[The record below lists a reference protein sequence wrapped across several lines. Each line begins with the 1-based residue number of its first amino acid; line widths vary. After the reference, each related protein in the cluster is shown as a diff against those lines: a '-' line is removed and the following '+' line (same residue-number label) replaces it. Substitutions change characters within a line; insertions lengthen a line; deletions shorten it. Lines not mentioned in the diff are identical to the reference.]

1 MPEGRI
7 RFIRGGFPMK
17 FKVLPVILFIGLLLL
32 ALPIGC
38 IDNNNNLSVSE
49 QKKTVKIIAKRKKSE
64 FWDVVRMGAE
74 SAGKEFNVNVEF
86 WGPTN
91 ELEIDKQ
98 IEMVREVINEKVD
111 ALVLAACDY
120 VKLVEPTEEV
130 IAAKIPVIVI
140 DSDLK
145 SDKVKSFIGTD
156 NVGAGYMVGKTLV
169 DIIGENGNVAVMSF
183 IKGAASADQREEG
196 FFKAIKDHPGIN
208 IVTTEYCSS
217 NIDLSEFLT
226 YKILNEHEGL
236 DAIAALNA
244 DSTVGVA
251 RAVEK
256 RGLAGKI
263 RIVGFD
269 STPDEIEFLER
280 DVIDALIIQNPFSM
294 GYLGV
299 KYAVDTMNG
308 KPVPKIVDTGSRVI
322 NKDNMYLPEN
332 QKLLFPLTDE

>member
-1 MPEGRI
+1 
-7 RFIRGGFPMK
+7 MK
-17 FKVLPVILFIGLLLL
+17 LRVVPYILFIGLLLL
-32 ALPIGC
+32 MLPIGC
-38 IDNNNNLSVSE
+38 IDINNNLSAPE

-74 SAGKEFNVNVEF
+74 AAGKEFNVNVEF

-120 VKLVEPTEEV
+120 VRLVEPTEEV

-169 DIIGENGNVAVMSF
+169 DTIGKNGNVAVMSF

-196 FFKAIKDHPGIN
+196 FFNAIKDYPGIN

-217 NIDLSEFLT
+217 NIDLSESLT
-226 YKILNEHEGL
+226 YKILNEHGEDL

-251 RAVEK
+251 RAIEK
-256 RGLAGKI
+256 RGFAGKI

-269 STPDEIEFLER
+269 STPDEIDFLER
-280 DVIDALIIQNPFSM
+280 DVIDSLIIQNPFSM

-299 KYAVDTMNG
+299 KYAVDVMNG

>member
-1 MPEGRI
+1 
-7 RFIRGGFPMK
+7 
-17 FKVLPVILFIGLLLL
+17 
-32 ALPIGC
+32 
-38 IDNNNNLSVSE
+38 
-49 QKKTVKIIAKRKKSE
+49 
-64 FWDVVRMGAE
+64 MGAE
-74 SAGKEFNVNVEF
+74 AAGKEFNVNVEF

-120 VKLVEPTEEV
+120 VRLVEPTEEV

-169 DIIGENGNVAVMSF
+169 DTIGKNGNVAVMSF

-196 FFKAIKDHPGIN
+196 FFNAIKDYPGIN

-217 NIDLSEFLT
+217 NIDLSESLT
-226 YKILNEHEGL
+226 YKILNEHEEDL

-251 RAVEK
+251 RAIEK
-256 RGLAGKI
+256 RGFAGKI

-269 STPDEIEFLER
+269 STPDEIDFLER
-280 DVIDALIIQNPFSM
+280 DVIDSLIIQNPFSM

-299 KYAVDTMNG
+299 KYAVDVMNG

>member
-1 MPEGRI
+1 MR
-7 RFIRGGFPMK
+7 
-17 FKVLPVILFIGLLLL
+17 
-32 ALPIGC
+32 
-38 IDNNNNLSVSE
+38 
-49 QKKTVKIIAKRKKSE
+49 
-64 FWDVVRMGAE
+64 
-74 SAGKEFNVNVEF
+74 
-86 WGPTN
+86 
-91 ELEIDKQ
+91 
-98 IEMVREVINEKVD
+98 
-111 ALVLAACDY
+111 
-120 VKLVEPTEEV
+120 
-130 IAAKIPVIVI
+130 
-140 DSDLK
+140 
-145 SDKVKSFIGTD
+145 
-156 NVGAGYMVGKTLV
+156 
-169 DIIGENGNVAVMSF
+169 DI
-183 IKGAASADQREEG
+183 
-196 FFKAIKDHPGIN
+196 
-208 IVTTEYCSS
+208 
-217 NIDLSEFLT
+217 
-226 YKILNEHEGL
+226 

-251 RAVEK
+251 RAIEK